1 MCPGDRAQGGTRWEV
16 RGLGEHTAG
25 RAHLACEAGEG
36 LAEEATHE
44 LKLGEGGVSRVGKAV
59 RRVLPVEGMVFVKL
73 GWRQGD
79 IRLLRKKGVRIV
91 RVWRP
96 RARLRRGQAGS
107 DPAGPRKPC

>member
-1 MCPGDRAQGGTRWEV
+1 M

-73 GWRQGD
+73 GWRRGHQAF
-79 IRLLRKKGVRIV
+79 KEE
-91 RVWRP
+91 
-96 RARLRRGQAGS
+96 RGQDCSSLETKGKTEERPGWVRSCRAS
-107 DPAGPRKPC
+107 